1 MKPIFRKVCQIDP
14 CTLQVVATYE
24 STGCVPATFRAN
36 NISTAIRT
44 LRKVGGFFWSY
55 QDEVNTFA
63 ERLAEKQGK
72 PNYRKVNKFALKYP
86 VKVGEQYGAYKVVEE
101 TRAPNNAKRLTGK
114 DSYITLWKCVNIH
127 TGKVIFS
134 RGSELHHLA
143 ERAAKKFEEQSQRGF
158 RNFLYGSTKRNARKR
173 KHGFYLTFSEFNEII
188 SKPCHYCGEEPREM
202 TPEMTKNRGDIHQ
215 PPIRYNGIDRIDPQG
230 DYSVENC
237 VPCCP
242 ICNYMKHVQKY
253 DDFMAHVAKIYHHC
267 IEKNNPEKK

>member
-72 PNYRKVNKFALKYP
+72 PNYRKENKFALKYP

-101 TRAPNNAKRLTGK
+101 TQAPNNAKRLIGK
-114 DSYITLWKCVNIH
+114 DSYITLWKCVNIQARLSSAVAVNY
-127 TGKVIFS
+127 TIWQRGL
-134 RGSELHHLA
+134 RGSLRN
-143 ERAAKKFEEQSQRGF
+143 RASVDSEISSMGV
-158 RNFLYGSTKRNARKR
+158 RNVMHGKGS
-173 KHGFYLTFSEFNEII
+173 
-188 SKPCHYCGEEPREM
+188 
-202 TPEMTKNRGDIHQ
+202 
-215 PPIRYNGIDRIDPQG
+215 
-230 DYSVENC
+230 
-237 VPCCP
+237 
-242 ICNYMKHVQKY
+242 
-253 DDFMAHVAKIYHHC
+253 MAFI
-267 IEKNNPEKK
+267 